1 MSEEPSV
8 AAWYGAA
15 AQRVGLVGDGAGGST
30 LRLLVA
36 DDPAQSDRAA
46 RASREAVEGDGVFL
60 AATVLVELS

>member
-1 MSEEPSV
+1 MSEEPGV

-15 AQRVGLVGDGAGGST
+15 AQGVGLVGDGAGGPT
-30 LRLLVA
+30 LRLLVV

-46 RASREAVEGDGVFL
+46 RAFREAVEGEGVFL